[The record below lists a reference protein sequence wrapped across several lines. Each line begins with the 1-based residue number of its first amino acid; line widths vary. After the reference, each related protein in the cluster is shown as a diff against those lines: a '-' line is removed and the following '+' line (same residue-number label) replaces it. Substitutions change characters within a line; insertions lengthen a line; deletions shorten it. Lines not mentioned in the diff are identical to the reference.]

1 MGIQAFHVYTIS
13 KLEVLW
19 GENLSNQILEFP
31 AISVLRVYFEV
42 HDPGPGYRSRPCV
55 ILFT

>member
-1 MGIQAFHVYTIS
+1 MGIQAFHVYTVS
-13 KLEVLW
+13 KLEVLV
-19 GENLSNQILEFP
+19 GRELSNLILELP

-42 HDPGPGYRSRPCV
+42 HDPGPGSRSRPCV